1 MFVVGRLSARVQPKY
16 LIAIRATIV
25 ALAMYDLTRLYG
37 DLDF

>member
-1 MFVVGRLSARVQPKY
+1 MCSPNY
-16 LIAIRATIV
+16 LIAAGATIV